1 MNQDNKNEGCCPSI
15 HAKTPEIILIIGFTL
30 SLISLTVKLIIL
42 IWCIKYS
49 YSLLIIGIILM
60 ALSTISLVLSIILR
74 VWRSN
79 GSVFNTKFLSSFCIA
94 SINFVLVIINILSSI
109 YEEILFSFVISIFIF
124 YFNDSREH
132 NHEYYIIKHIL
143 DDFNYDTDSEI
154 KENYRNSIENFDEVF
169 KKAKRYLKAL
179 NIMNKNF
186 KQNVFEGLNRDKAL
200 KKIKILK
207 ILPWITI
214 NFNIMIQ
221 VIMLIFIIILI
232 LKISAKFDLGSQHLD
247 TNQSVNN
254 KMLGNSNNLNP
265 NGSESKELKEKKE
278 KKEKKKKKRRKKK
291 SV

>member
-15 HAKTPEIILIIGFTL
+15 HAKIFEIILIIGFTL
-30 SLISLTVKLIIL
+30 SLILLIVKLIIL
-42 IWCIKYS
+42 AWCIKQS
-49 YSLLIIGIILM
+49 YPLLIIGIILM

-79 GSVFNTKFLSSFCIA
+79 GSVLNTKFLSSFCVA

-109 YEEILFSFVISIFIF
+109 YEEILFSFVISYFIF
-124 YFNDSREH
+124 YFDDEDNEDRGDIMDILYAF
-132 NHEYYIIKHIL
+132 EYA
-143 DDFNYDTDSEI
+143 TESEI
-154 KENYRNSIENFDEVF
+154 ENIYGNSMENFDEVF
-169 KKAKRYLKAL
+169 KKAKKYLTAL
-179 NIMNKNF
+179 DIMKKTFLINIGED
-186 KQNVFEGLNRDKAL
+186 FEDLNEDERL
-200 KKIKILK
+200 KKVKVLK

-214 NFNIMIQ
+214 NFNILIQ

-232 LKISAKFDLGSQHLD
+232 LKISAKFDSGSQHLD

-278 KKEKKKKKRRKKK
+278 KKKKKRRKKK
-291 SV
+291 SI

>member
-15 HAKTPEIILIIGFTL
+15 HAKIFEIILIIGFTL
-30 SLISLTVKLIIL
+30 SLILLIVKLIIL
-42 IWCIKYS
+42 VWCIKYS
-49 YSLLIIGIILM
+49 NSLLIIGIILM

-109 YEEILFSFVISIFIF
+109 YEEILFSFVISIFIL
-124 YFNDSREH
+124 YFGGEDNEENDYIIFILGRFERMPESQIK
-132 NHEYYIIKHIL
+132 EYYR
-143 DDFNYDTDSEI
+143 DVV
-154 KENYRNSIENFDEVF
+154 ENFDEVF
-169 KKAKRYLKAL
+169 KKAKKYLTAL
-179 NIMNKNF
+179 DIMKKTFLINIGED
-186 KQNVFEGLNRDKAL
+186 FEDLNEDERL
-200 KKIKILK
+200 KKVKVLK

-214 NFNIMIQ
+214 NFNILIQ

-232 LKISAKFDLGSQHLD
+232 LKISAKFDSGSQHLD

-278 KKEKKKKKRRKKK
+278 KKKKKRRKKK

>member
-15 HAKTPEIILIIGFTL
+15 HAKIFEIILIIGFTL
-30 SLISLTVKLIIL
+30 SLILLIVKLIIL
-42 IWCIKYS
+42 VWCIKYS
-49 YSLLIIGIILM
+49 NSLLIIGIILM

-79 GSVFNTKFLSSFCIA
+79 GSVFNTKFLSSFCVA

-109 YEEILFSFVISIFIF
+109 YEEILFSFVISFFIF
-124 YFNDSREH
+124 YYEDSREY
-132 NHEYYIIKHIL
+132 NQDWYNIYRIL
-143 DDFNYDTDSEI
+143 SRLEDDPDSEV
-154 KENYRNSIENFDEVF
+154 KEYCRNRIENCDEVY
-169 KKAKRYLKAL
+169 KKAKKYLIAL
-179 NIMNKNF
+179 DIMKKTFRQNIGED
-186 KQNVFEGLNRDKAL
+186 FEDLDKLL

-214 NFNIMIQ
+214 NFNILIQ

-232 LKISAKFDLGSQHLD
+232 LKISAKFDSGSQHLD

-278 KKEKKKKKRRKKK
+278 KKKKKRRKKK
-291 SV
+291 SI

>member
-15 HAKTPEIILIIGFTL
+15 HAKIFEIILIIGFTL
-30 SLISLTVKLIIL
+30 SLILLIVKLIIL
-42 IWCIKYS
+42 VWCIKYS
-49 YSLLIIGIILM
+49 NSLLIIGIILM

-94 SINFVLVIINILSSI
+94 IINLVLVIINILSSI

-124 YFNDSREH
+124 YFDDEDNEDYGAIDDILSLFGRWRNSR
-132 NHEYYIIKHIL
+132 
-143 DDFNYDTDSEI
+143 I
-154 KENYRNSIENFDEVF
+154 KEYCRNYIENCDEVY
-169 KKAKRYLKAL
+169 KKAKKYLIAL
-179 NIMNKNF
+179 DIMKKTFLINIGED
-186 KQNVFEGLNRDKAL
+186 FEDLNEDKIL

-214 NFNIMIQ
+214 NFNILIQ
-221 VIMLIFIIILI
+221 VIMFIFIIILI

-278 KKEKKKKKRRKKK
+278 KKKKKRRKKK
-291 SV
+291 SI

>member
-1 MNQDNKNEGCCPSI
+1 MNQDIKNEGCCPSI
-15 HAKTPEIILIIGFTL
+15 HAKIFEVILIIGFTL

-74 VWRSN
+74 VWRSD

-94 SINFVLVIINILSSI
+94 IINLVLVIINLLSSI
-109 YEEILFSFVISIFIF
+109 AEEVLFSFVISSFNLIFDDDVSDHLI
-124 YFNDSREH
+124 DIM
-132 NHEYYIIKHIL
+132 EYLNIY
-143 DDFNYDTDSEI
+143 SE
-154 KENYRNSIENFDEVF
+154 EEVANFFDWMDNFEEVF
-169 KKAKRYLKAL
+169 KTAKKHYKAYNFFLDIMKRNYDVK
-179 NIMNKNF
+179 MF
-186 KQNVFEGLNRDKAL
+186 DGLNRDEIL
-200 KKIKILK
+200 KKIKVLK

-214 NFNIMIQ
+214 NFNILIQ
-221 VIMLIFIIILI
+221 VIMFIFIIILI

-278 KKEKKKKKRRKKK
+278 KKKKKRRKKK
-291 SV
+291 SI

>member
-15 HAKTPEIILIIGFTL
+15 HAKIFEIILIIGFTL
-30 SLISLTVKLIIL
+30 SLILLIVKLIIL
-42 IWCIKYS
+42 VWCIKYS
-49 YSLLIIGIILM
+49 NSLLIIGIILM

-79 GSVFNTKFLSSFCIA
+79 GSVFNTKFLSSFCVA

-109 YEEILFSFVISIFIF
+109 YEEILFSFVISIFIL
-124 YFNDSREH
+124 YFDDEDNEENDGIQR
-132 NHEYYIIKHIL
+132 IL
-143 DDFNYDTDSEI
+143 SKFGRYQDSEI
-154 KENYRNSIENFDEVF
+154 KEYCRNFIENCDEVY
-169 KKAKRYLKAL
+169 KKAKKYLIAL
-179 NIMNKNF
+179 DIMKKTFLINIGED
-186 KQNVFEGLNRDKAL
+186 FEDLNEDESL
-200 KKIKILK
+200 KKVKVLK

-214 NFNIMIQ
+214 NFNILIQ

-232 LKISAKFDLGSQHLD
+232 LKISAKFDSGSQHLD

-278 KKEKKKKKRRKKK
+278 KKKKKRRKKK
-291 SV
+291 SI

>member
-15 HAKTPEIILIIGFTL
+15 HSKIFEIILIIGFTL
-30 SLISLTVKLIIL
+30 SLILLIVKLIIL
-42 IWCIKYS
+42 VWCIKYS
-49 YSLLIIGIILM
+49 NSLLIIGIILM

-109 YEEILFSFVISIFIF
+109 YEEILFSFVISIFIL
-124 YFNDSREH
+124 YFEGEDNEENGDIQRILSKFDRMPESLIK
-132 NHEYYIIKHIL
+132 EYYR
-143 DDFNYDTDSEI
+143 DDV
-154 KENYRNSIENFDEVF
+154 ENFDEVF
-169 KKAKRYLKAL
+169 KKAKKYLISL

-186 KQNVFEGLNRDKAL
+186 RYNVFENLNEDKAL

-214 NFNIMIQ
+214 NFNILIQ

-232 LKISAKFDLGSQHLD
+232 LKISAKFDSGSQHLD

-278 KKEKKKKKRRKKK
+278 KKKKKRRKKK
-291 SV
+291 SI

>member
-15 HAKTPEIILIIGFTL
+15 HAKIFEIILIIGFTL
-30 SLISLTVKLIIL
+30 SLILLIVKLIIL
-42 IWCIKYS
+42 VWCIKYS
-49 YSLLIIGIILM
+49 NSLLIIGIILM

-79 GSVFNTKFLSSFCIA
+79 GSVFNTKFLSSFCVA

-124 YFNDSREH
+124 YFDDSIEH
-132 NHEYYIIKHIL
+132 NQEYYYIMNIL
-143 DDFNYDTDSEI
+143 YAFNYDTESEI
-154 KENYRNSIENFDEVF
+154 ENDYRNSMQNFDEVF
-169 KKAKRYLKAL
+169 KKAKKYLIAL
-179 NIMNKNF
+179 DIMKKTF
-186 KQNVFEGLNRDKAL
+186 RQNVYEDFEDLNEDKIL

-214 NFNIMIQ
+214 NFNILIQ

-232 LKISAKFDLGSQHLD
+232 LKISAKFDSGSQHLD

-278 KKEKKKKKRRKKK
+278 KKKKKRRKKK
-291 SV
+291 SI

>member
-15 HAKTPEIILIIGFTL
+15 HAKIFEIILIIGFTL

-60 ALSTISLVLSIILR
+60 ALSAISLALSIILR

-79 GSVFNTKFLSSFCIA
+79 GSVFNTKFLSSFCVA

-124 YFNDSREH
+124 YFDDSREH
-132 NHEYYIIKHIL
+132 NREYYIIKHIL

-186 KQNVFEGLNRDKAL
+186 KQNVFEGLNNRDKAL

-278 KKEKKKKKRRKKK
+278 KKKKKRRKKK
-291 SV
+291 SI

>member
-15 HAKTPEIILIIGFTL
+15 HAKIFEIILIIGFTL
-30 SLISLTVKLIIL
+30 SLILLIVKLIIL
-42 IWCIKYS
+42 IWCIKQS
-49 YSLLIIGIILM
+49 YPLLIIGIILM

-79 GSVFNTKFLSSFCIA
+79 GSVLNTKFLSSFCVA

-109 YEEILFSFVISIFIF
+109 YEEILFSFVISYFIF
-124 YFNDSREH
+124 YFEDEDNEDHDEIDDILSLFGRWRNSR
-132 NHEYYIIKHIL
+132 
-143 DDFNYDTDSEI
+143 I
-154 KENYRNSIENFDEVF
+154 KEYCRNTIENCDEVY
-169 KKAKRYLKAL
+169 KKAKKYLTAL
-179 NIMNKNF
+179 DIMKKTFRQNIDED
-186 KQNVFEGLNRDKAL
+186 FEDLNEDEFL

-214 NFNIMIQ
+214 NFNILIQ

-232 LKISAKFDLGSQHLD
+232 LKISAKFDSGSQHLD

-278 KKEKKKKKRRKKK
+278 KKKKKRRKKK
-291 SV
+291 SI

>member
-15 HAKTPEIILIIGFTL
+15 HAKIFEIILIIGFTL
-30 SLISLTVKLIIL
+30 SLILLIVKLIIL
-42 IWCIKYS
+42 VWCIKYS
-49 YSLLIIGIILM
+49 NSLLIIGIILM

-79 GSVFNTKFLSSFCIA
+79 GSVFNTKFLSSICVA

-124 YFNDSREH
+124 YFDDEDDEDRGDIMDILNAF
-132 NHEYYIIKHIL
+132 EYGW
-143 DDFNYDTDSEI
+143 TESEI
-154 KENYRNSIENFDEVF
+154 ENYFGNSMENFDEVF
-169 KKAKRYLKAL
+169 KKAKKYLIAL
-179 NIMNKNF
+179 DIMKKTFRQNIGED
-186 KQNVFEGLNRDKAL
+186 FEDLDKIL

-214 NFNIMIQ
+214 NFNILIQ

-232 LKISAKFDLGSQHLD
+232 LKISAKFDSGSQHLD

-278 KKEKKKKKRRKKK
+278 KKKKKRRKKK
-291 SV
+291 SI

>member
-15 HAKTPEIILIIGFTL
+15 HAKIFEIILIIGFTL
-30 SLISLTVKLIIL
+30 SLILLIVKLIIL
-42 IWCIKYS
+42 VWCIKYS
-49 YSLLIIGIILM
+49 NSLLIIGIILM

-79 GSVFNTKFLSSFCIA
+79 GSVFNTKFLSSFCVA

-109 YEEILFSFVISIFIF
+109 YEEILFSFVISIFIL
-124 YFNDSREH
+124 YFGGEDNEENDYIIFILGRFERMPESQIK
-132 NHEYYIIKHIL
+132 EYYR
-143 DDFNYDTDSEI
+143 DVV
-154 KENYRNSIENFDEVF
+154 ENFDEVF
-169 KKAKRYLKAL
+169 KKAKKYLTAL
-179 NIMNKNF
+179 DIMKKTFLINIGED
-186 KQNVFEGLNRDKAL
+186 FEDLNEDERL
-200 KKIKILK
+200 KKVKVLK

-214 NFNIMIQ
+214 NFNILIQ

-232 LKISAKFDLGSQHLD
+232 LKISAKFDSGSQHLD

-278 KKEKKKKKRRKKK
+278 KKKKKRRKKK

>member
-1 MNQDNKNEGCCPSI
+1 
-15 HAKTPEIILIIGFTL
+15 
-30 SLISLTVKLIIL
+30 
-42 IWCIKYS
+42 
-49 YSLLIIGIILM
+49 M

-79 GSVFNTKFLSSFCIA
+79 GSVFNTKFLSSFCVA

-124 YFNDSREH
+124 YYDDEDNEDYGDIQRILSRFQR
-132 NHEYYIIKHIL
+132 
-143 DDFNYDTDSEI
+143 DPDSEV
-154 KENYRNSIENFDEVF
+154 KEFCRNTIENCDEVY
-169 KKAKRYLKAL
+169 KKAKKYLIAL
-179 NIMNKNF
+179 DIMKKTFLINIRED
-186 KQNVFEGLNRDKAL
+186 FEDLNEDKIL

-214 NFNIMIQ
+214 NFNILIQ

-232 LKISAKFDLGSQHLD
+232 LKISAKFDSGSQHLD

-278 KKEKKKKKRRKKK
+278 KKKKKRRKKK
-291 SV
+291 SI

>member
-15 HAKTPEIILIIGFTL
+15 HAKIFEIILIIGFTL

-74 VWRSN
+74 VWRSD

-94 SINFVLVIINILSSI
+94 IINLVLVIINLLSSI
-109 YEEILFSFVISIFIF
+109 AEEVLFSFVISSFNLIFDDDVSDHLI
-124 YFNDSREH
+124 DIM
-132 NHEYYIIKHIL
+132 EYLNIY
-143 DDFNYDTDSEI
+143 SE
-154 KENYRNSIENFDEVF
+154 EEVANFFDWMDNFEEVF
-169 KKAKRYLKAL
+169 KTAKKHYKAYNFFLDIMKRNYVK
-179 NIMNKNF
+179 MF
-186 KQNVFEGLNRDKAL
+186 DGLNRDEIL
-200 KKIKILK
+200 KKIKVLK

-214 NFNIMIQ
+214 NFNILIQ
-221 VIMLIFIIILI
+221 VIMFIFIIILI
-232 LKISAKFDLGSQHLD
+232 LKISAKSDSGSQILE
-247 TNQSVNN
+247 TNLSVKD

-278 KKEKKKKKRRKKK
+278 KKKKKRRKKK
-291 SV
+291 SI

>member
-15 HAKTPEIILIIGFTL
+15 HAKIFEIILIIGFTL
-30 SLISLTVKLIIL
+30 SLISLIVKLIIL

-49 YSLLIIGIILM
+49 NSLLIIGIILM

-124 YFNDSREH
+124 YFDDEDNEDHDDIDDILYAFNYLSDSRIK
-132 NHEYYIIKHIL
+132 YY
-143 DDFNYDTDSEI
+143 YG
-154 KENYRNSIENFDEVF
+154 SIENFDKIF
-169 KKAKRYLKAL
+169 KKAKKYLKAL

-214 NFNIMIQ
+214 NFNILIQ
-221 VIMLIFIIILI
+221 VLMLIFIIILI
-232 LKISAKFDLGSQHLD
+232 LKTSSKFDSLSQHLD

-278 KKEKKKKKRRKKK
+278 KKKKKRRKKK
-291 SV
+291 SI

>member
-15 HAKTPEIILIIGFTL
+15 HAKIFEIILIIGFTL
-30 SLISLTVKLIIL
+30 SLILLIVKLIIL
-42 IWCIKYS
+42 VWCIKYS
-49 YSLLIIGIILM
+49 NSLLIIGIILM

-79 GSVFNTKFLSSFCIA
+79 GSVFNTKFLSSFCVA

-109 YEEILFSFVISIFIF
+109 YEEILFSFVISFFTF
-124 YFNDSREH
+124 YYKDPRECNQECVYIHRILSRLEEDPVSEVK
-132 NHEYYIIKHIL
+132 EYC
-143 DDFNYDTDSEI
+143 
-154 KENYRNSIENFDEVF
+154 RNRIENCDEVY
-169 KKAKRYLKAL
+169 KKAKKYLIAL
-179 NIMNKNF
+179 DIMKKTFRQNIGED
-186 KQNVFEGLNRDKAL
+186 FEDPDKIL

-214 NFNIMIQ
+214 NFNILIQ

-232 LKISAKFDLGSQHLD
+232 LKISAKFDSGSQHLD

-278 KKEKKKKKRRKKK
+278 KKKKKRRKKK
-291 SV
+291 SI

>member
-1 MNQDNKNEGCCPSI
+1 MNQDNKNEDCCPSI
-15 HAKTPEIILIIGFTL
+15 HAKIFEIILIIGFTL
-30 SLISLTVKLIIL
+30 SLILLIVKLIIL
-42 IWCIKYS
+42 VWCIKYS
-49 YSLLIIGIILM
+49 NSLLIIGIILM

-79 GSVFNTKFLSSFCIA
+79 GSVFNTKFLSSFCVA

-124 YFNDSREH
+124 YFEGEDNEENDYIDDILSLFGRWRNSR
-132 NHEYYIIKHIL
+132 
-143 DDFNYDTDSEI
+143 I
-154 KENYRNSIENFDEVF
+154 KEYCRNYIENCDEVY
-169 KKAKRYLKAL
+169 KKAKKYLTAL
-179 NIMNKNF
+179 DIMKKTFLINIGED
-186 KQNVFEGLNRDKAL
+186 FEDLNEDKIL

-214 NFNIMIQ
+214 NFNILIQ

-232 LKISAKFDLGSQHLD
+232 LKISAKFDSGSQHLD

-278 KKEKKKKKRRKKK
+278 KKKKKRRKKK
-291 SV
+291 SI

>member
-15 HAKTPEIILIIGFTL
+15 HAKIFEIILIIGFTL
-30 SLISLTVKLIIL
+30 SLILLIVKLIIL
-42 IWCIKYS
+42 VWCIKYS
-49 YSLLIIGIILM
+49 NSLLIIGIILM

-79 GSVFNTKFLSSFCIA
+79 GSVFNTKFLSSFCVA

-109 YEEILFSFVISIFIF
+109 YEEILFSFVISIFIL
-124 YFNDSREH
+124 YFEGEDNEENDGIQR
-132 NHEYYIIKHIL
+132 IL
-143 DDFNYDTDSEI
+143 SKFGRYQDSEI
-154 KENYRNSIENFDEVF
+154 KEYCRNFIENCDEVY
-169 KKAKRYLKAL
+169 KKAKKYLIAL
-179 NIMNKNF
+179 DIMKKTFRQNIGED
-186 KQNVFEGLNRDKAL
+186 FEDPDKIL

-214 NFNIMIQ
+214 NFNILIQ

-232 LKISAKFDLGSQHLD
+232 LKISAKFDSGSQHLD

-278 KKEKKKKKRRKKK
+278 KKKKKRRKKK
-291 SV
+291 SI

>member
-15 HAKTPEIILIIGFTL
+15 HAKIFEIILIIGFTL
-30 SLISLTVKLIIL
+30 SLILLIVKLIIL
-42 IWCIKYS
+42 IWCIKQS
-49 YSLLIIGIILM
+49 YPLLIIGIILM

-79 GSVFNTKFLSSFCIA
+79 GSVFNTKFLSSFCVA

-124 YFNDSREH
+124 YFDDSIEH
-132 NHEYYIIKHIL
+132 NQEYYNIRNIL
-143 DDFNYDTDSEI
+143 YAFEYDTESEI
-154 KENYRNSIENFDEVF
+154 ENYYRNSMQNFDEVF
-169 KKAKRYLKAL
+169 KKAKKYLIAL
-179 NIMNKNF
+179 DIMKKTFRQNIGED
-186 KQNVFEGLNRDKAL
+186 FEDPDKIL

-214 NFNIMIQ
+214 NFNILIQ

-232 LKISAKFDLGSQHLD
+232 LKISAKFDSGSQHLD

-278 KKEKKKKKRRKKK
+278 KKKKKRRKKK
-291 SV
+291 SI

>member
-15 HAKTPEIILIIGFTL
+15 HAKIFEIILIIGFTL
-30 SLISLTVKLIIL
+30 SLILLIVKLIIL
-42 IWCIKYS
+42 IWCIKQS
-49 YSLLIIGIILM
+49 YPLLIIGIILM

-79 GSVFNTKFLSSFCIA
+79 GSVFNTKFLSSFCVA

-124 YFNDSREH
+124 YFDDSIEH
-132 NHEYYIIKHIL
+132 NQEYYNIRNIL
-143 DDFNYDTDSEI
+143 YAFEYDTESEI
-154 KENYRNSIENFDEVF
+154 ENYYRNSMQNFDEVF
-169 KKAKRYLKAL
+169 KKAKKYLTAL
-179 NIMNKNF
+179 DIMKKTFRQNINED
-186 KQNVFEGLNRDKAL
+186 FEDLNEDERL
-200 KKIKILK
+200 KKVKVLK

-214 NFNIMIQ
+214 NFNILIQ

-232 LKISAKFDLGSQHLD
+232 LKISAKFDSGSQHLD

-278 KKEKKKKKRRKKK
+278 KKKKKRRKKK
-291 SV
+291 SI

>member
-15 HAKTPEIILIIGFTL
+15 HAKIFEIILIIGFTL

-74 VWRSN
+74 VWRSD
-79 GSVFNTKFLSSFCIA
+79 GSVFNTKFLSSFSIA
-94 SINFVLVIINILSSI
+94 IINLVLVIINLLSSI
-109 YEEILFSFVISIFIF
+109 AEEVLFSFVISSFNLIFDDDDSDNLTSIMEYLNIYSEEEVANIF
-124 YFNDSREH
+124 D
-132 NHEYYIIKHIL
+132 
-143 DDFNYDTDSEI
+143 EI
-154 KENYRNSIENFDEVF
+154 DNFEEVF
-169 KKAKRYLKAL
+169 KTAKKHYKAYNFFLDIMKRNYVK
-179 NIMNKNF
+179 MF
-186 KQNVFEGLNRDKAL
+186 DGLNRDEIL
-200 KKIKILK
+200 KKIKVLK

-214 NFNIMIQ
+214 NFNILIQ

-232 LKISAKFDLGSQHLD
+232 LKISAKSDSGSQNLE
-247 TNQSVNN
+247 TNLSVKD

-278 KKEKKKKKRRKKK
+278 KKKKKRRKKK
-291 SV
+291 SI